1 MASVVIVNKTGLPL
15 PIGQYAALA
24 AVFGEERLTGGAIG
38 LGETAFGGSGV
49 IYLRQWLNARCKISK
64 ITQGGRKTPTQLV
77 VAEVLDVAAM
87 THLAVLR
94 TEKRDGG
101 AAMAQPAEIRWAAG
115 AAPATAG

>member
-38 LGETAFGGSGV
+38 LGETAFCGSGV

-64 ITQGGRKTPTQLV
+64 ITQGGRKTPTQLA
-77 VAEVLDVAAM
+77 VADVLDAAAM
-87 THLAVLR
+87 NHLAVLHA
-94 TEKRDGG
+94 TKKKSV
-101 AAMAQPAEIRWAAG
+101 AAVAQ
-115 AAPATAG
+115 